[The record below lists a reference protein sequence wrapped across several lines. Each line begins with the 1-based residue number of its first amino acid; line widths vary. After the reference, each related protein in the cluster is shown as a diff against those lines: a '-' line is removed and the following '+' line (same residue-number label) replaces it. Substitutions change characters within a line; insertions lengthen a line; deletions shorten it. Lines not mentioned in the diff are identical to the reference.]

1 MVLRGEL
8 YLARFPY
15 SDLRG
20 SKRRPIC
27 ILSKDVYNSGPDV
40 LAAMITSNRRRW
52 EAPGIG
58 DVRLSDWQEGGL
70 LHPSVLRTAKLRD
83 LEKFLLEGPIG
94 RLTEKDQAIADEQ
107 LAEIL
112 GLGSS
117 GS

>member
-1 MVLRGEL
+1 MISRGEL

-27 ILSKDVYNSGPDV
+27 ILSLDDYNAGPDV

-52 EAPGIG
+52 EGPGLG
-58 DVRLSDWQEGGL
+58 DVRLTDWESEGL

-83 LEKFLLEGPIG
+83 LERFLLEGPIG
-94 RLTEKDQAIADEQ
+94 RLSGNDQEAVDEM
-107 LAEIL
+107 LRRVL
-112 GLGSS
+112 GLDL
-117 GS
+117 